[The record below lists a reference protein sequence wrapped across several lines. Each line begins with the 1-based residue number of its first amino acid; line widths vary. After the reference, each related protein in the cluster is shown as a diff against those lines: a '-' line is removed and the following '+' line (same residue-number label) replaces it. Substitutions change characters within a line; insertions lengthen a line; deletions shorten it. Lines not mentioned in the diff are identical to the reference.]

1 MPNIGAR
8 LILSGCAALAFGF
21 AVGWAVQAF
30 RPVSAENTPADVPA
44 RQSSPPILNAAEAP
58 ALTRPLASAIA
69 PAAPTPPTP
78 TIETARPRE
87 SGARASGPTGIWI
100 DHTGRGAVEISEC
113 AGRLCGRI
121 VWLKD
126 AGHGSVC
133 GTQVIGNAKRT
144 AAGTWD
150 GGWIYDPEKEQR
162 YSVELKPVGA
172 DKLRVIGYLG
182 SKFFSQTF
190 TWKRPTA
197 ELERCDAPASAAI
210 PSPQPT
216 SDQKSAS
223 TAVEA
228 EPSPTVQ
235 NEASQRP
242 PTRKSPK
249 PADWNI
255 AAFEK
260 MAREMGELEW
270 RDVKRKSGR
279 RECSARVP
287 YVGTITVPCP

>member
-1 MPNIGAR
+1 
-8 LILSGCAALAFGF
+8 
-21 AVGWAVQAF
+21 
-30 RPVSAENTPADVPA
+30 
-44 RQSSPPILNAAEAP
+44 
-58 ALTRPLASAIA
+58 
-69 PAAPTPPTP
+69 
-78 TIETARPRE
+78 
-87 SGARASGPTGIWI
+87 
-100 DHTGRGAVEISEC
+100 VEISEC

-150 GGWIYDPEKEQR
+150 GGWIYDPEKGQR
-162 YSVELKPVGA
+162 YSVELKQVGA

-182 SKFFSQTF
+182 TKFFSQTF

-216 SDQKSAS
+216 SDQKSDPIAAE
-223 TAVEA
+223 T
-228 EPSPTVQ
+228 EPSSVVRD
-235 NEASQRP
+235 EASERP
-242 PTRKSPK
+242 PASKSPK
-249 PADWNI
+249 PAQLNI

-260 MAREMGELEW
+260 LAREMVQLEW
-270 RDVKRKSGR
+270 RDGKRKSGR
-279 RECSARVP
+279 RECAARVP